1 MKFIYELNRSTAKSR
16 SLKGGNEMMSS
27 NDRLHPHI
35 RAELTNHLRKL
46 STETALRTYEHP
58 ERTKFS
64 KENRCYVF
72 ITVCPPT
79 RRRMDSP
86 NWYPTIKAL
95 IDGLT
100 DTGVFED
107 DNDKVIKGYFFCGG
121 NVTDNKKYRIELDIR
136 KEAEIQ
142 WPT

>member
-1 MKFIYELNRSTAKSR
+1 MKVTYELNRSTAKSR

-46 STETALRTYEHP
+46 STETALQVLSQQEHIM
-58 ERTKFS
+58 FS

-86 NWYPTIKAL
+86 NWYPTVKAL

-100 DTGVFED
+100 DACVFED
-107 DNDKVIKGYFFCGG
+107 DNDKIIKGYFFRGG
-121 NVTDNKKYRIELDIR
+121 EVTGNKKYRIELDIR
-136 KEAEIQ
+136 REAEIQ
-142 WPT
+142 WPI